1 MSGPLHLLRP
11 YTGWDVEEYTR
22 DAAAAYVAEL
32 RRERGDFEFGTLTL
46 RRPNRAEELVGG
58 SVYFCKN
65 GVTLFRMPFL
75 RLHPSAYHVWVL
87 MRPEVYYVAS
97 RHVGMVRGW
106 RYLLDA
112 DKPPDLDGVDRA
124 KPAPRMPC
132 NLRETGL
139 V

>member
-11 YTGWDVEEYTR
+11 YTEWRVKEYTR

-32 RRERGDFEFGTLTL
+32 RRERGEFEFGTLTS
-46 RRPNRAEELVGG
+46 RRPTRDLAGG
-58 SVYFCKN
+58 SVYFCKG

-75 RLHPSAYHVWVL
+75 RLRPAGPSIWVL

-124 KPAPRMPC
+124 APAPRYPC